1 MSLLESC
8 KGLELTLLQLGG
20 ARRGA
25 LDGEAIDQRATQWEE
40 KKTDLLSARQRADWL
55 QLDLLQLAPY
65 PEQFTHTQSLAQEAA
80 QRLEE
85 RPDIEVLTVE
95 DLWVRLLQT
104 AQKAAG
110 SAWQEV
116 KRAWKLKLED
126 FQQLTPTQQLRAT
139 ASPLPHNGVLL
150 TQYDVHYQAASRL
163 AALEAPKKAGDPGT
177 FDLAIANCKILAGQ
191 LSFDAPK
198 DVEEFFRAINTG
210 GASLALVT
218 PIVLTWL
225 ADNDQLSRFTVR
237 SNGR

>member
-8 KGLELTLLQLGG
+8 KGLESTLLQLEA

-25 LDGEAIDQRATQWEE
+25 KDLDAIDQRAKQWDE
-40 KKTDLLSARQRADWL
+40 KKSALLSVLQRASWL
-55 QLDLLQLAPY
+55 QVNLSQLAHY
-65 PEQFTHTQSLAQEAA
+65 PEQFTYTQSMAHEAA

-104 AQKAAG
+104 AQKTSGVALE
-110 SAWQEV
+110 EV
-116 KRAWKLKLED
+116 KRVWKIKGEE
-126 FQQLTPTQQLRAT
+126 FQQLTPTHQLRVT
-139 ASPLPHNGVLL
+139 ASPLPQNGILL
-150 TQYDVHYQAASRL
+150 AQYEVHYRTASRL
-163 AALEAPKKAGDPGT
+163 AAQEVPRTADDP
-177 FDLAIANCKILAGQ
+177 DALAQAVANCKTLAGQ
-191 LSFDAPK
+191 LKFDAPK

-218 PIVLTWL
+218 PIVLAWL
-225 ADNDQLSRFTVR
+225 ADNDQLSRYTVR